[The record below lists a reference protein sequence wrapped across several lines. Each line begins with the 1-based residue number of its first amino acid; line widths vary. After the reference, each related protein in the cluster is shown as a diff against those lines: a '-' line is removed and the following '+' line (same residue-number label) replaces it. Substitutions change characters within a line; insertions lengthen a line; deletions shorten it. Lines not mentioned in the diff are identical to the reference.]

1 MKTGIAIL
9 GAMGSMGRAVARQA
23 CTTDD
28 LQPLV
33 FWDRPDHPG
42 QGKPHPDCLGRISVA
57 PEGLEKVD
65 VVIDFSAPESLA
77 ALIPLVVA
85 ARKPLVSGTTGVTP
99 ALMDQLKAASQEIP
113 VLWAPNMSLGVLVLR
128 RLCQTAM
135 SLLGPESGFEVE
147 LLELHHRKKKDSPSG
162 TAVALLKDAVD
173 AWGLQAVHGRNGL
186 CGPRNSW
193 ECGVHAVRG
202 GDVVGEHTMYLLG
215 CGERLELSHRAWN
228 RDVFAGGALFAA
240 RRLPTL
246 APGLYN
252 MDQILGEN
260 LK

>member
-1 MKTGIAIL
+1 MKTTIAVL
-9 GAMGSMGRAVARQA
+9 GALGNMGRAVTRLA

-33 FWDRPDHPG
+33 FWERADHPG
-42 QGKPHPDCLGRISVA
+42 LHKPHPECLGKVTRA
-57 PEGLEKVD
+57 PEGLETVD
-65 VVIDFSAPESLA
+65 VVVDFSSPESLA
-77 ALIPLVVA
+77 SLLPQVVA

-99 ALMDQLKAASQEIP
+99 ELLDKLKAASKEIP
-113 VLWAPNMSLGVLVLR
+113 VLWAPNMSLGVMVLR

-135 SLLGPESGFEVE
+135 QLLGPEAGFEVE
-147 LLELHHRKKKDSPSG
+147 LVELHHRKKKDSPSG
-162 TAVALLKDAVD
+162 TAAALMKDAVD

-193 ECGVHAVRG
+193 ECGVHAVLG

-215 CGERLELSHRAWN
+215 CGERIELSHRAWN
-228 RDVFAGGALFAA
+228 RDVFASGALFAA

-246 APGLYN
+246 APGLYTV
-252 MDQILGEN
+252 DQLLGEN